1 MESPAEMP
9 SGTSRDHVVLVVDD
23 EPEVLSAI
31 RRFFRDESFSIATA
45 DSSEAALDL
54 LKTMEI
60 DLLIADERM
69 PVMTGTQ
76 LLRKARDCSPGT
88 TRALLTGYPSAAMV
102 GLGFEA
108 GADAFIFKPW
118 DEPTLRETVRG
129 IMRGKAGEARRAD
142 STGSSERSFDVGGEG
157 G

>member
-1 MESPAEMP
+1 MVPAELS
-9 SGTSRDHVVLVVDD
+9 SGASRDHVVLVVDD

-45 DSSEAALDL
+45 DNSEAALDL
-54 LKTMEI
+54 LKTTEI
-60 DLLIADERM
+60 DLIIADERM
-69 PVMTGTQ
+69 PIMTGTQ

-118 DEPTLRETVRG
+118 DEPTLRDMVRG

-142 STGSSERSFDVGGEG
+142 STPSFDVGGESG
-157 G
+157 

>member
-1 MESPAEMP
+1 MVSPAELS
-9 SGTSRDHVVLVVDD
+9 SGASRDHVVLVVDD
-23 EPEVLSAI
+23 EPEVLSAL

-45 DSSEAALDL
+45 ESSELALDL
-54 LKTMEI
+54 LKTTEI
-60 DLLIADERM
+60 DLIIADERM

-76 LLRKARDCSPGT
+76 LLRKAREYSPRT

-118 DEPTLRETVRG
+118 DGPTLRETVRG
-129 IMRGKAGEARRAD
+129 IMRGKSGGARPAD
-142 STGSSERSFDVGGEG
+142 SAASSEPSFDVGGESG
-157 G
+157 